1 MFVRGFSFSGLNK
14 GGTADSKDL
23 SFITKGRSFLFAAA
37 FRPTS
42 RRIADSAVSERLDL
56 ATMPKACMAAA
67 RLAFGVVAG
76 KGVSQKAARLKFTSL
91 AAAFR

>member
-1 MFVRGFSFSGLNK
+1 
-14 GGTADSKDL
+14 
-23 SFITKGRSFLFAAA
+23 
-37 FRPTS
+37 
-42 RRIADSAVSERLDL
+42 
-56 ATMPKACMAAA
+56 MAAA